1 MSIVIASMLRAG
13 SPATAPRRK
22 GPTRSDG
29 ARFTLDGVDE
39 AAPEVPAGG
48 AFVCPTALL
57 QIQEAPEPEPAG
69 GRAAVV
75 RRGDDLL
82 DRLDDL
88 RLALLTGS
96 VPPSRLT
103 ALADA
108 LGARR
113 HESQDPR
120 IDAIIAEIELR
131 AAVELAKF
139 ERAKRREPPQPAGP
153 SAVFPSISEV

>member
-39 AAPEVPAGG
+39 AAPEAPAGG
-48 AFVCPTALL
+48 AFICPTALL

-69 GRAAVV
+69 GREAAL

-88 RLALLTGS
+88 RLTLLTGA
-96 VPPSRLT
+96 VPPSRLS

-108 LGARR
+108 LAARR
-113 HESQDPR
+113 QESRDPR
-120 IDAIIAEIELR
+120 LDAIIAEIELR

-139 ERAKRREPPQPAGP
+139 ERAKRREPPQPAAP
-153 SAVFPSISEV
+153 SADLHSISKV